1 MPSIQLRVFK
11 IAMTTPLKEWSEET
25 ILSMIKDR
33 VQESLELDYKECA
46 AIFPLTDK
54 KKIEL
59 SKDVS
64 AFANSAGGIIIYGV
78 KENGHIPTEFDTGF
92 YPDALSKER
101 LEQIINSNIHP
112 RINGL
117 IIKQIELIATNPG
130 HVLYVVSIPQATTRA
145 PHQAADKRYYK
156 RFNFESVAMEDYEIR
171 DILRRATTPDL
182 HFHFSFGGQDTVPI
196 QFSQDQP
203 FSEEVDLIITV
214 ENRAEEPASYA
225 VMQVFIDSA
234 LKLSNSAGLVMAAD
248 NVFLNLKD
256 NEKIS
261 VTQLNQN
268 WGIQGKMPIF
278 KGTNFR
284 ITDTPIKLAIPKE
297 HADLEKGYI
306 CAWQISSPGMA
317 NSGYFAFVLK
327 NNCLTVTEL

>member
-1 MPSIQLRVFK
+1 
-11 IAMTTPLKEWSEET
+11 MTTPLKEWSEDI

-33 VQESLELDYKECA
+33 VQENLELDYKEYA

-54 KKIEL
+54 KKIEI

-78 KENGHIPTEFDTGF
+78 KENGHIPTEIDTGLN
-92 YPDALSKER
+92 PNALSKER

-117 IIKQIELIATNPG
+117 LIKQIELVTTNPT
-130 HVLYVVSIPQATTRA
+130 HVLYVISIPQATTRA

-171 DILRRATTPDL
+171 DILRRATKPDL
-182 HFHFSFGGQDTVPI
+182 HFHFYLNGQDTVPI
-196 QFSQDQP
+196 QFYQDQP
-203 FSEEVDLIITV
+203 FSEEVDLIIAV

-225 VMQVFIDSA
+225 VMEVFIDSS
-234 LKLSNSAGLVMAAD
+234 LKLSKSADLKMVD
-248 NVFLNLKD
+248 NIFLTLNDDQKVA
-256 NEKIS
+256 I
-261 VTQLNQN
+261 TQLSQN
-268 WGIQGKMPIF
+268 WAIPAKLPIF

-284 ITDTPIKLAIPKE
+284 ITDTPIKLAIPQE
-297 HADLEKGYI
+297 HGDSEKTYI
-306 CAWQISSPGMA
+306 C
-317 NSGYFAFVLK
+317 V
-327 NNCLTVTEL
+327 

>member
-1 MPSIQLRVFK
+1 
-11 IAMTTPLKEWSEET
+11 MTTPLKEWSEET

-33 VQESLELDYKECA
+33 VQENLELDYKECT

-78 KENGHIPTEFDTGF
+78 KEDGHIPTEIDTGLN
-92 YPDALSKER
+92 PDALSKER

-112 RINGL
+112 RVNGL
-117 IIKQIELIATNPG
+117 LIKQIELVTTNPG

-182 HFHFSFGGQDTVPI
+182 HFNFLLSGKDTVPI
-196 QFSQDQP
+196 QFFQDQP
-203 FSEEVDLIITV
+203 FSEEVDLSITV
-214 ENRAEEPASYA
+214 ENTAEEAASYA
-225 VMQVFIDSA
+225 VMDVFIDSA
-234 LKLSNSAGLVMAAD
+234 LKLSNSAGLKMTD
-248 NVFLNLKD
+248 NVFLHSED
-256 NEKIS
+256 NQKIA
-261 VTQLNQN
+261 VTHLSQN
-268 WGIQGKMPIF
+268 WGIPGKMPIF
-278 KGTNFR
+278 KGANFR

-297 HADLEKGYI
+297 HADSEIMYYT
-306 CAWQISSPGMA
+306 CVWQIRSPGII
-317 NSGYFAFVLK
+317 NNGSLVFVLK
-327 NNCLTVTEL
+327 NNCLTLIKL

>member
-1 MPSIQLRVFK
+1 
-11 IAMTTPLKEWSEET
+11 MTTPLKEWSEET

-33 VQESLELDYKECA
+33 VQESLELDYKECP

-78 KENGHIPTEFDTGF
+78 KENGYIPTEIDTGF
-92 YPDALSKER
+92 DPNALSKER

-117 IIKQIELIATNPG
+117 IIKQIELVTTNPG

-171 DILRRATTPDL
+171 DILRRATIPDL
-182 HFHFSFGGQDTVPI
+182 HFHFYLDGQDTVPI
-196 QFSQDQP
+196 QFYQDQP
-203 FSEEVDLIITV
+203 LSEEVDMMIAV

-225 VMQVFIDSA
+225 VMEVFIDSS
-234 LKLSNSAGLVMAAD
+234 LKLSKSADLKMVD
-248 NVFLNLKD
+248 NLFLTLEDDQKVA
-256 NEKIS
+256 I
-261 VTQLNQN
+261 TQLSQN
-268 WGIQGKMPIF
+268 WAIPAKLPIF

-284 ITDTPIKLAIPKE
+284 ITDTPIKLAIPQA
-297 HADLEKGYI
+297 HADSEKTYI
-306 CAWQISSPGMA
+306 CAWKISSPGMT
-317 NSGYFAFVLK
+317 NSGYFAFFLK
-327 NNCLTVTEL
+327 KNCLTVAKL

>member
-1 MPSIQLRVFK
+1 
-11 IAMTTPLKEWSEET
+11 MTTPLKQWSEET
-25 ILSMIKDR
+25 ILSMIKDK
-33 VQESLELDYKECA
+33 VQENLELDYKECA

-54 KKIEL
+54 KKIEI

-78 KENGHIPTEFDTGF
+78 KENGHIPTEIDTGLN
-92 YPDALSKER
+92 PNALSKER

-112 RINGL
+112 RINRL
-117 IIKQIELIATNPG
+117 IIKQIELITTNPG
-130 HVLYVVSIPQATTRA
+130 HVLYVVSIPQATTIA

-171 DILRRATTPDL
+171 DILRRTTTPDL

-225 VMQVFIDSA
+225 VMEVFIDSS
-234 LKLSNSAGLVMAAD
+234 LKLSKSTDLKMVD
-248 NVFLNLKD
+248 NIFLTLKD
-256 NEKIS
+256 DQKVAI
-261 VTQLNQN
+261 TQLSQN
-268 WGIQGKMPIF
+268 WAIPVKLPIF

-284 ITDTPIKLAIPKE
+284 ITDTPIKLAIPQE
-297 HADLEKGYI
+297 HADSEKVYI
-306 CAWQISSPGMA
+306 CAWNISSPGMT
-317 NSGYFAFVLK
+317 NSGYFAFFLK
-327 NNCLTVTEL
+327 NNCLTVAKL

>member
-1 MPSIQLRVFK
+1 
-11 IAMTTPLKEWSEET
+11 MTTPLKEWSEET

-33 VQESLELDYKECA
+33 VQESLELDYKECP

-64 AFANSAGGIIIYGV
+64 AFANSAGGIIIYGI
-78 KENGHIPTEFDTGF
+78 KENGHIPTEIDTGF
-92 YPDALSKER
+92 EPNALSKER

-112 RINGL
+112 RINEL
-117 IIKQIELIATNPG
+117 LIKQIELVTTNPG

-156 RFNFESVAMEDYEIR
+156 RFNFESVPMEDYEIR

-182 HFHFSFGGQDTVPI
+182 HFNFLLSGQDIAPI
-196 QFSQDQP
+196 QFSQDHL
-203 FSEEVDLIITV
+203 FSEEVDLIIAV
-214 ENRAEEPASYA
+214 ENRAEEAAFYA
-225 VMQVFIDSA
+225 VMNVFIDST
-234 LKLSNSAGLVMAAD
+234 LKLSNFGDLKMVE
-248 NVFLNLKD
+248 NLFINFKD
-256 NEKIS
+256 DEKIS
-261 VTQLNQN
+261 VTQLSQN

-284 ITDTPIKLAIPKE
+284 ITDTPIKLAVPKE
-297 HADLEKGYI
+297 HADTEKEYI
-306 CAWQISSPGMA
+306 CAWQISSPGMT
-317 NSGYFAFVLK
+317 NVGYFTFVLK
-327 NNCLTVTEL
+327 NNCLAVTKL